1 MMAKN
6 EPKRCTLA
14 SKHAGAPIQHNLNI
28 KMYSYPELLAL
39 FQLESV
45 PRLTADH
52 MKHAKQVVLRMHP
65 DKSRLP
71 SQYFLFYKKALD
83 IIVEFYEREQKTSRP
98 VPTTPVDYVAER
110 PGGALNRASNQSVQ
124 DRIGGMDAGDFQTTF
139 NRLYEENM
147 VNREQQKQ
155 REDRHEWFRSSDTT
169 ADWDHAGP
177 RGGSIHDKFEHIKQ
191 THASQQLATYRGVQS
206 LHSMSGIGAGNM
218 YEEDEVAGDA
228 AAAGV
233 YVTADPFA
241 KLKYDDLR
249 KVHKDQTV
257 LTVSERDLQK
267 VTRYGSV
274 DQLRA
279 AREHAPEPLDKQ
291 RARDM
296 LEAEEHE
303 KQHVFQLRA
312 YEAKLRAMQYEKK
325 NQQVMSH
332 FLRLT

>member
-6 EPKRCTLA
+6 EPKRCTMA
-14 SKHAGAPIQHNLNI
+14 SKHVGAPIQHNLNI

-83 IIVEFYEREQKTSRP
+83 IIVEFYERDQKTSRP
-98 VPTTPVDYVAER
+98 VPTAPVEYTPVR
-110 PGGALNRASNQSVQ
+110 PGTLNRASTQSVQ
-124 DRIGGMDAGDFQTTF
+124 ERIQDMDRDDFQTTF

-155 REDRHEWFRSSDTT
+155 REDRHEWFRREDTT
-169 ADWDHAGP
+169 ADWDHLGQ
-177 RGGSIHDKFEHIKQ
+177 RGGSIHDKFEQIKQ

-206 LHSMSGIGAGNM
+206 LHTTSGIGAGNM
-218 YEEDEVAGDA
+218 YEDDEVAGD

-257 LTVSERDLQK
+257 LSVSERDLQK
-267 VTRYGSV
+267 VTQYGSV

-279 AREHAPEPLDKQ
+279 ARERAPEPLDEQ

-296 LEAEEHE
+296 LEAQEHE
-303 KQHVFQLRA
+303 QRQVFEMRA
-312 YEAKLRAMQYEKK
+312 YEAKLRAMHYEKK